1 MAISALPATEY
12 MISFLILSL
21 SSAIERIFFV
31 SSRGRG
37 IMLDELMCC
46 LNSQQANCQVPE
58 GSRSSLD
65 RRSAVSSSSL
75 RRYSWY
81 VLAPVNRGAATSTPH
96 NSCSF
101 GRKIIIKT
109 RICCLRLGT
118 CKDTCV
124 PENFNYCGGIARKSC
139 DPCKNEGPKHTSC
152 TSVGKMITLRL
163 PTAGPL
169 FS

>member
-1 MAISALPATEY
+1 
-12 MISFLILSL
+12 
-21 SSAIERIFFV
+21 
-31 SSRGRG
+31 
-37 IMLDELMCC
+37 MLDELMCC
-46 LNSQQANCQVPE
+46 LNVQQPICQVPE
-58 GSRSSLD
+58 ILD
-65 RRSAVSSSSL
+65 LPSSL

-81 VLAPVNRGAATSTPH
+81 VLAPISRGAATSTPH

-109 RICCLRLGT
+109 RICCLRLCK

-124 PENFNYCGGIARKSC
+124 PENFNYCGRIARESC
-139 DPCKNEGPKHTSC
+139 DPCKNEGPKNTSC
-152 TSVGKMITLRL
+152 ASVGKMITLRL